1 MEPDLWHLYTL
12 MLRSRLF
19 EEAVTEIWQAGLISG
34 EMHLGTGEEAIVAAV
49 VAQLEDGDAMAL
61 DHRGTPPLVMRGL
74 DPLLLLREFLG
85 QPDGLNGGHGGHMH
99 LFAPQY
105 LAASSGIVGAAGP
118 AAAGFAL
125 AAQHLRPG
133 SVAIAFFGEGAANQ
147 GMLLESFNL
156 AVAWHL
162 PVLFIC
168 KDDGWAITTP
178 SESTISG
185 SLVDRA
191 RGFGMAAAE
200 VDGLDASASW
210 HAVKEALLRA
220 RTGEGPTFLHMHCVH
235 PEGHFL
241 GYQFF
246 RLLRRP
252 LREGGPVLAKVLQ
265 SLLASAGVPLRERL
279 RSAGDM
285 VDRGQR
291 SFREQRAA
299 HNDPLQRLR
308 SQLLATTAGKARLDT
323 IESEVAIEM
332 GKAVETALTTL
343 GTST

>member
-1 MEPDLWHLYTL
+1 MEPDLWHLYAL

-19 EEAVTEIWQAGLISG
+19 EEAVAEIWTAGLISG

-49 VAQLEDGDAMAL
+49 VSQLEEGDAMAL
-61 DHRGTPPLVMRGL
+61 DHRGTPPLVMRGV

-99 LFAPQY
+99 LYAPEY

-133 SVAIAFFGEGAANQ
+133 GVAIAFFGEGATNQ

-156 AVAWHL
+156 AVAWRL

-178 SESTISG
+178 SASTIG
-185 SLVDRA
+185 APLVDRA

-210 HAVKEALLRA
+210 HAVNEPLLRA
-220 RTGEGPTFLHMHCVH
+220 RAGEGPTFLHMHCVH

-246 RLLRRP
+246 RLLRKP
-252 LREGGPVLAKVLQ
+252 LREGGPIMAQMLQ
-265 SLLASAGVPLRERL
+265 SLLGSAGVPLRERL

-299 HNDPLQRLR
+299 RDDPLQRLR
-308 SQLLATTAGKARLDT
+308 SQLLVTTAGQSRLDP
-323 IESEVAIEM
+323 IESEIVTEM
-332 GKAVETALTTL
+332 GQAVETALATL